1 MGEMF
6 SSFDGEQLYLNKEIP
21 EQAKAVAVIVH
32 GLCEHQGRYD
42 YFAELFHQALIGLT
56 TEGMDVQ
63 KERGPFIRIS
73 MSC

>member
-1 MGEMF
+1 MDFVSIRGGMTILQNC
-6 SSFDGEQLYLNKEIP
+6 STRQ
-21 EQAKAVAVIVH
+21 
-32 GLCEHQGRYD
+32 GL
-42 YFAELFHQALIGLT
+42 ALIGLT